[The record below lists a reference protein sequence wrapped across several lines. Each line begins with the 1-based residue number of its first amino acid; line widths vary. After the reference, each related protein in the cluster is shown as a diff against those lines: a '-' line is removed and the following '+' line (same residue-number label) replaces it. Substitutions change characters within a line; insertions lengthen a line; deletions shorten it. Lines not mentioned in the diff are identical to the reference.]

1 MWPGQQPPGGEQ
13 NPQDP
18 NANPYQQPGYHQ
30 PNPYQ
35 QPGYQQP
42 NPYQQQAPQWN
53 PGMQPGAPQPPQ
65 DNRNKKVATIAI
77 VTAVAVVAAA
87 VITGVFVLGG
97 DDEKTDEAKQDR
109 KTRVSPS
116 PGNSPEGGGSPSG
129 EGELDNP
136 RGGGGSDVKPV
147 IPGWKVVVNAKRQ
160 NAFDVPPD
168 WSVESQGTSIGFE
181 DSKDKSDI
189 PRALIVMSAPA
200 FAKEQWCTVKTESGY
215 DSTTALGAAG
225 TKGAQGAKST
235 ANAAQDAAEMWVY
248 AGYDQNETGTR
259 KVTEAKPFASKHG
272 LTGFSSSAT
281 VTGVKKTDKCS
292 SDGKSFTVAYKAESG
307 DLAIWSLYAAK
318 GVADEIPDATIQKIM
333 SSLRPLE
340 SAS

>member
-18 NANPYQQPGYHQ
+18 HANPYQQPGYHQ
-30 PNPYQ
+30 SNPYQ

-42 NPYQQQAPQWN
+42 NPYQQNPAPQWN
-53 PGMQPGAPQPPQ
+53 QGVPPGPPQPPQ
-65 DNRNKKVATIAI
+65 GGRNKQFATIAI
-77 VTAVAVVAAA
+77 LTAAAVVAAA
-87 VITGVFVLGG
+87 VITGVVVLGG
-97 DDEKTDEAKQDR
+97 DDARTDDAKKGGKPAGSAPSDG
-109 KTRVSPS
+109 KS
-116 PGNSPEGGGSPSG
+116 PGEEPSD

-136 RGGGGSDVKPV
+136 RAGGDTEVEPV
-147 IPGWKVVVNAKRQ
+147 VPGWKTVVNAKRQ
-160 NAFDVPPD
+160 NAFDVPPE

-181 DSKDKSDI
+181 DSKDKSDF

-200 FAKEQWCTVKTESGY
+200 FADRKWCTVKTESGY
-215 DSTTALGAAG
+215 DSDTALAAAG
-225 TKGAQGAKST
+225 TKGAQGARST

-259 KVTEAKPFASKHG
+259 KVTKAKPFSSEHG

-292 SDGKSFTVAYKAESG
+292 SDGKSFTVAYKARNG

-318 GVADEIPDATIQKIM
+318 GVKDEIPDATIKKIM
-333 SSLRPLE
+333 NSLRPLKT
-340 SAS
+340 AS